1 MGQPSLSMP
10 FGSSKKQ
17 PKRKLPKG
25 GKLQALSQSQSLPQP
40 LPQVQS
46 SSQPLP
52 QTQVQPQPQ
61 APSQLQAPSQPQAP
75 SSSSSST
82 MRSPQQPAN
91 NRNKKGKVASST
103 LAVASNS
110 ELGTTSNGTGTGTAT
125 VYVPD
130 EDFEGHPDIAHG
142 VTAARN
148 VTIRRR
154 TMEGEDAKK
163 GMNQTNNTNN
173 NESMRAAMELL
184 MDPENDLP
192 FDQVTTFLSFPT
204 IYYLS

>member
-1 MGQPSLSMP
+1 
-10 FGSSKKQ
+10 
-17 PKRKLPKG
+17 
-25 GKLQALSQSQSLPQP
+25 
-40 LPQVQS
+40 
-46 SSQPLP
+46 
-52 QTQVQPQPQ
+52 
-61 APSQLQAPSQPQAP
+61 
-75 SSSSSST
+75 

-110 ELGTTSNGTGTGTAT
+110 ELGTTSNGTGTGTGTAT

-163 GMNQTNNTNN
+163 GMNQTNNTNH

>member
-46 SSQPLP
+46 SSQLLP

-61 APSQLQAPSQPQAP
+61 VQPQAP
-75 SSSSSST
+75 SSSSSSST

-163 GMNQTNNTNN
+163 GMNQTNNPNH